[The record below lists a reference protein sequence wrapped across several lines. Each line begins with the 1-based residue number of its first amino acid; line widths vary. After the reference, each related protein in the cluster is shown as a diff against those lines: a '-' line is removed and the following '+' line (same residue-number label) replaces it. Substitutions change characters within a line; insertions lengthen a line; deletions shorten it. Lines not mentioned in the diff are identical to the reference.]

1 MVNEHGGNI
10 YGKDIR
16 LDFSANLNPL
26 GMPASVK
33 NAAAAAVCGCDRYPD
48 PFCRKLTE
56 KLSAHENIPAENI
69 VCGNGADDLIYRIV
83 HAVRPESAV
92 IGKPTFSEYAKALR
106 EAGCAVSEY
115 APGDISA
122 SLVDSTDMVILCNP
136 NNPTGTLT
144 GCGKLKE
151 ICEKSLEKNII
162 FLCDECFID
171 LCKDA
176 EKNSA
181 KQYMNKNV
189 IVLKAFTKTY
199 AMPGLRLGYA
209 LFGDTGLAAK
219 VRGTGQFWSVSAVAQ
234 AAGEAALDERE
245 YVAGAVE
252 LIAEERRYLSEM
264 LKSCGFTVC
273 PSDANFIL
281 FRCDVPL
288 DAMLLNEGILIRN
301 CVNFDGLGEGY
312 FRIAVRTHEENKM
325 LAETMKKVM
334 KWQEK

>member
-1 MVNEHGGNI
+1 
-10 YGKDIR
+10 
-16 LDFSANLNPL
+16 
-26 GMPASVK
+26 
-33 NAAAAAVCGCDRYPD
+33 
-48 PFCRKLTE
+48 
-56 KLSAHENIPAENI
+56 
-69 VCGNGADDLIYRIV
+69 
-83 HAVRPESAV
+83 
-92 IGKPTFSEYAKALR
+92 
-106 EAGCAVSEY
+106 
-115 APGDISA
+115 
-122 SLVDSTDMVILCNP
+122 
-136 NNPTGTLT
+136 
-144 GCGKLKE
+144 
-151 ICEKSLEKNII
+151 
-162 FLCDECFID
+162 
-171 LCKDA
+171 
-176 EKNSA
+176 
-181 KQYMNKNV
+181 
-189 IVLKAFTKTY
+189 
-199 AMPGLRLGYA
+199 MPGLRLGYA